1 MFLEDF
7 LFNNTIYFL
16 IDENFPFI
24 KKTKQSYNIEFDE
37 LTSSQNTPSE
47 KKAINNRQANIS
59 IKIPDLISN
68 AAAKSNNYTKLKMN
82 EEDDESDYEIDTRK
96 FSPNTNNNN
105 SSIAMVNKKMDAF
118 QPRHQQQTSI
128 QLQQEDVFREQDRNL
143 ELISGRVSNLKN
155 ISQTMQNELDDQANL
170 LDDLGREMDTAD
182 SKMQTVMKKITKV
195 LHMSSDKRQW
205 TLIGV
210 LLGAIVF
217 ILFLFAIL

>member
-1 MFLEDF
+1 M
-7 LFNNTIYFL
+7 
-16 IDENFPFI
+16 
-24 KKTKQSYNIEFDE
+24 
-37 LTSSQNTPSE
+37 TSSQNTSSE
-47 KKAINNRQANIS
+47 KKGNRQTNIN

-68 AAAKSNNYTKLKMN
+68 ATAKSNNYTKIKMN
-82 EEDDESDYEIDTRK
+82 DEENDDESDYEIDTRK
-96 FSPNTNNNN
+96 FSPSTNTN
-105 SSIAMVNKKMDAF
+105 STSTSIATKKMDVF

-128 QLQQEDVFREQDRNL
+128 QLQQEDVFREQDKNL

>member
-1 MFLEDF
+1 
-7 LFNNTIYFL
+7 
-16 IDENFPFI
+16 
-24 KKTKQSYNIEFDE
+24 
-37 LTSSQNTPSE
+37 LTQNTTSE
-47 KKAINNRQANIS
+47 KKATPNNRQTNIS

-68 AAAKSNNYTKLKMN
+68 ATSKSNNYTKLKMN
-82 EEDDESDYEIDTRK
+82 DEDNDDESDYEIDTRK
-96 FSPNTNNNN
+96 LTQNNT
-105 SSIAMVNKKMDAF
+105 SSNFAAKKPDVF
-118 QPRHQQQTSI
+118 QPRHQASI
-128 QLQQEDVFREQDRNL
+128 QLQQEDVFREQDKNL

>member
-1 MFLEDF
+1 
-7 LFNNTIYFL
+7 
-16 IDENFPFI
+16 
-24 KKTKQSYNIEFDE
+24 
-37 LTSSQNTPSE
+37 LTQNTTSE
-47 KKAINNRQANIS
+47 KKATTNNRQTNIS

-68 AAAKSNNYTKLKMN
+68 ATTKSNNYTQLKMN
-82 EEDDESDYEIDTRK
+82 DEDNDDESDYEIDTRK
-96 FSPNTNNNN
+96 LTQNNT
-105 SSIAMVNKKMDAF
+105 SSNIATKKPDVF
-118 QPRHQQQTSI
+118 QPRHQQQASI

-170 LDDLGREMDTAD
+170 FDDLGREMDTAD

>member
-1 MFLEDF
+1 M
-7 LFNNTIYFL
+7 
-16 IDENFPFI
+16 
-24 KKTKQSYNIEFDE
+24 
-37 LTSSQNTPSE
+37 TSSQNTPSE
-47 KKAINNRQANIS
+47 KKAINNRQSNIS

-68 AAAKSNNYTKLKMN
+68 ATAKSNNYTKLKMN

-105 SSIAMVNKKMDAF
+105 SPTTTVNKKTDAF